1 VTFEVTHLIDDGAV
15 FYVGGAEALRYTMT
29 VTNVNCQCPSPVVYT
44 NLADAAIEASIQ
56 TASLDLAAGD
66 NALAVE
72 VHQANEGSSD
82 VLFGLRIV
90 AVVGQAPP
98 SGGGTLNITQDATSV
113 TVTWDDPSMILL
125 SSPAPEGP
133 YTEVVGATSPY
144 TLSKPL
150 SPDMLY
156 FGLGQAP

>member
-1 VTFEVTHLIDDGAV
+1 
-15 FYVGGAEALRYTMT
+15 
-29 VTNVNCQCPSPVVYT
+29 
-44 NLADAAIEASIQ
+44 
-56 TASLDLAAGD
+56 
-66 NALAVE
+66 
-72 VHQANEGSSD
+72 
-82 VLFGLRIV
+82 
-90 AVVGQAPP
+90 
-98 SGGGTLNITQDATSV
+98 
-113 TVTWDDPSMILL
+113 MILL